1 MNASR
6 LRSLSSRIRIGLTL
20 GALVVGTLLIGSDA
34 QAEPATLSQAASS
47 AATTSF
53 TSGIQVQNLSSTTA
67 NVSVAYNNSDGSSAG
82 SQSFTIP
89 GNQSYTLFGS
99 TMSVLPG
106 FQGSV
111 VVSADQPVS
120 AITNLLSSGPT
131 MGEAY
136 DGVSTPATTVNV
148 PLFQQNNRGTNS
160 TIYVQNTSASANNV
174 TVTFNGGGSPVVV
187 SQTIAGNGSWTVNGT
202 NDTITTT
209 FVGSAVVSG
218 SQPVAV
224 EVNQSNGA
232 ILFSYTGSGAGSP
245 TVYAPL
251 LMNNNRGYSTG
262 LQIQNTSSSAT
273 TVSLYLNGSSTPVA
287 GATNVPLA
295 AGQSVTWYPI
305 PGTAAGFVG
314 SGTVQSSNGA
324 TLLGAINELDTISGQ
339 GMTYNG
345 FSNGTQTV
353 SMPLVMFNNRG
364 YFTGEQVQN
373 VGTCST
379 TVDFSIN
386 GTVVDSRVI
395 GVGQSYT
402 WFSNTS
408 NPIPGGGA
416 VAAATAHARDS
427 CGSIVGIVNE
437 ITSPQAGGDTS
448 FAYEGFNE

>member
-1 MNASR
+1 
-6 LRSLSSRIRIGLTL
+6 
-20 GALVVGTLLIGSDA
+20 
-34 QAEPATLSQAASS
+34 
-47 AATTSF
+47 
-53 TSGIQVQNLSSTTA
+53 
-67 NVSVAYNNSDGSSAG
+67 
-82 SQSFTIP
+82 
-89 GNQSYTLFGS
+89 
-99 TMSVLPG
+99 
-106 FQGSV
+106 
-111 VVSADQPVS
+111 
-120 AITNLLSSGPT
+120 
-131 MGEAY
+131 
-136 DGVSTPATTVNV
+136 
-148 PLFQQNNRGTNS
+148 
-160 TIYVQNTSASANNV
+160 
-174 TVTFNGGGSPVVV
+174 TVTFNGGGSPITV
-187 SQTIAGNGSWTVNGT
+187 SQTIPANGSWTVNGT
-202 NDTITTT
+202 NDNITTT

-224 EVNQSNGA
+224 EINQSNGS

-273 TVSLYLNGSSTPVA
+273 TVSLYLNGSSTPVP
-287 GATNVPLA
+287 GATGIALA

-324 TLLGAINELDTISGQ
+324 TLLGAVNELDTITGQ
-339 GMTYNG
+339 GMTYDAFN
-345 FSNGTQTV
+345 NGTQTV
-353 SMPLVMFNNRG
+353 SMPLIMFNNRG
-364 YFTGEQVQN
+364 YFTGEQIQN

-386 GTVVDSRVI
+386 GTVVDSRAI

-402 WFSNTS
+402 WFSNTA

-416 VAAATAHARDS
+416 VAGATAHARDS

-437 ITSPQAGGDTS
+437 ITSPQASGDTS